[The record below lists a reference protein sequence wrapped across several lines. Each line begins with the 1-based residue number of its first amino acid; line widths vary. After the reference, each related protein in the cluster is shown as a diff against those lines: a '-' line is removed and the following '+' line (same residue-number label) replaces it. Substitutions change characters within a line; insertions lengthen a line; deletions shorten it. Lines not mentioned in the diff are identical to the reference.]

1 MILARRE
8 KGVAAVEFAIVLI
21 PLLVI
26 VTGITEFGRA
36 MYYYNTIVKAARD
49 GARWMSTQTP
59 ADINYPSLRTQAT
72 CTVVYGNS
80 TCSGTPL
87 LPGLTTSMVGI
98 CDRSTC
104 PATHANVPTGSGVI
118 NLVTLTIG
126 GPNNPY
132 TFQSMAPFAPALFG
146 VGSFNFGPIS
156 VTMRQIL

>member
-1 MILARRE
+1 MTYRQRE

-36 MYYYNTIVKAARD
+36 MYYYATLAKAARD
-49 GARWMSTQTP
+49 GARLMSTQTP
-59 ADINYPSLRTQAT
+59 ADINYASLKNQAT
-72 CTVVYGNS
+72 CTVVYGNG

-87 LPGLTTSMVGI
+87 LPGLTTAMVSI
-98 CDRSTC
+98 CDRSNC
-104 PATHANVPTGSGVI
+104 PATHANVSTGNGVM

-126 GPNNPY
+126 GPNSPY
-132 TFQSMAPFAPALFG
+132 TFQSMAPFSPALFG
-146 VGSFNFGPIS
+146 VGSFNFGLIG

>member
-8 KGVAAVEFAIVLI
+8 EGIAAVEFAILLI

-36 MYYYNTIVKAARD
+36 MYYYNTIAKAARD
-49 GARWMSTQTP
+49 GARLMSTQTP
-59 ADINYPSLRTQAT
+59 ADITYPNLITQAT

-87 LPGLTTSMVGI
+87 LPGLTTSMVSI
-98 CDRSTC
+98 CDRSSC

-118 NLVTLTIG
+118 NLVTLTVG

-156 VTMRQIL
+156 VTMRQVL